1 MKKLLVISSA
11 IAMLSL
17 SGAAYAGA
25 LQSGNSSTQVQ
36 VGTFLTAQS
45 NFQLGSKNSS
55 TQVAVHTA
63 FTAQNSAQF
72 GFGNSSTQ
80 ISIGSVGS
88 ARTTSRSA
96 LDR

>member
-17 SGAAYAGA
+17 SGAAYAG
-25 LQSGNSSTQVQ
+25 NSSTQVA
-36 VGTFLTAQS
+36 VHTFLTAQN
-45 NFQLGSKNSS
+45 NFQLGSHNKS

-63 FTAQNSAQF
+63 FTEQNSAQI

-88 ARTTSRSA
+88 VQNNLQISP
-96 LDR
+96 

>member
-17 SGAAYAGA
+17 SGAAYAGN
-25 LQSGNSSTQVQ
+25 GSSTQVG
-36 VGTFLTAQS
+36 VHTFLTAQN
-45 NFQLGSKNSS
+45 NFQLGSHNSS

-63 FTAQNSAQF
+63 FTEQNSAQI

-88 ARTTSRSA
+88 VQNNLQISP
-96 LDR
+96 